1 MNIIAAPKQGKSWLA
16 VGLALAVADGIPWLE
31 TFQCEQGRV
40 LLIDAELHPETIS
53 HRLPMA
59 ASAAGVSAGY
69 SDQIDVWAVRGVGA
83 NLLTLASALNQIEA
97 GQYALVILDAWYRF
111 LPPGISENDN
121 AAVMSLYNTI
131 DGYAAR
137 LNTAWVNIHHASKG
151 DQSGKGT
158 TDVGS
163 GAGAQSRAADTHLV
177 IRPHEEDGVAVVDT
191 VVRSWPPVDSF
202 AIRWDFPAWFLDR
215 LADPTKL
222 RRPGAER
229 QAASDTDGHAK
240 ILSALED
247 RGHGTASKL
256 RQWTGIGYSRMQRLL
271 HDLVASGKVVCT
283 EITEKGN
290 TCEDYSL
297 PPH

>member
-1 MNIIAAPKQGKSWLA
+1 M
-16 VGLALAVADGIPWLE
+16 
-31 TFQCEQGRV
+31 
-40 LLIDAELHPETIS
+40 
-53 HRLPMA
+53 
-59 ASAAGVSAGY
+59 
-69 SDQIDVWAVRGVGA
+69 
-83 NLLTLASALNQIEA
+83 
-97 GQYALVILDAWYRF
+97 
-111 LPPGISENDN
+111 
-121 AAVMSLYNTI
+121 
-131 DGYAAR
+131 
-137 LNTAWVNIHHASKG
+137 
-151 DQSGKGT
+151 
-158 TDVGS
+158 
-163 GAGAQSRAADTHLV
+163 

-271 HDLVASGKVVCT
+271 HDLVASGKVVCA